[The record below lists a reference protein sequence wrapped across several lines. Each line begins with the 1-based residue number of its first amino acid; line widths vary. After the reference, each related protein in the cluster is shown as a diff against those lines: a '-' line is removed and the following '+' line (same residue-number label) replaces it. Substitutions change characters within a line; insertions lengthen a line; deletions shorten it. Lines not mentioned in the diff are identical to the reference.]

1 MKQKYIQECT
11 NCGNVVVG
19 KEKRGFIR
27 DALHGGPGTAVEFI
41 PVGGKLIWKAS
52 KEIVLRLLR
61 TDMEKWG
68 DELEKW
74 IYKDIQVEYECPKCG
89 KTWTETHP
97 LSESDY
103 KQMIADYVSKMK
115 DLAMLNKS
123 ETKKPNIGK
132 SMMVM
137 NQQESI
143 GMNMNLQ
150 ISFKELEAFLM
161 KKYDQQVKLGFVNEK
176 TISVTKKVVI
186 KDATV
191 KISVAQAAGNDIS
204 LSYQAGFGI
213 EWIIKG
219 ALMWFKETIK
229 DFVEELEDNKLLIH
243 LDKID
248 QIGGILDKIEILDI
262 TFDEVNANVAFKA
275 FYAFN
280 DDGDSSILGR

>member
-1 MKQKYIQECT
+1 MEYKYIQECA
-11 NCGNVVVG
+11 NCGNVVAG
-19 KEKRGFIR
+19 REKRGFIR

-103 KQMIADYVSKMK
+103 KQMIADYVTKVK
-115 DLAMLNKS
+115 DLATLNKS
-123 ETKKPNIGK
+123 ENKKPTISK
-132 SMMVM
+132 RMMVM
-137 NQQESI
+137 NHQESI
-143 GMNMNLQ
+143 GMTMNLQ
-150 ISFKELEAFLM
+150 ISYKELEAFMM
-161 KKYDQQVKLGFVNEK
+161 KKYNQQVKLEFVDEK
-176 TISVTKKVVI
+176 TMSVTKKVVI

-191 KISVAQAAGNDIS
+191 NISVDQIEGNDIS

-219 ALMWFKETIK
+219 ALMWFKESIK

-248 QIGGILDKIEILDI
+248 QIDGMLDKIEILDI
-262 TFDEVNANVAFKA
+262 TFDEVNANVAFKV
-275 FYAFN
+275 
-280 DDGDSSILGR
+280 G

>member
-1 MKQKYIQECT
+1 MKQKYIQECKS
-11 NCGNVVVG
+11 CGNVVVG
-19 KEKRGFIR
+19 REKRGFIR

-103 KQMIADYVSKMK
+103 KQMIADYVSKIK
-115 DLAMLNKS
+115 DLATLNKS
-123 ETKKPNIGK
+123 ETKKQNISK
-132 SMMVM
+132 RTMVM

-143 GMNMNLQ
+143 GMSMRLQ
-150 ISFKELEAFLM
+150 IPYKELEAFVM
-161 KKYDQQVKLGFVNEK
+161 KKYNQQVKVRFVDEK

-191 KISVAQAAGNDIS
+191 NISVDQVVRNDIS

-219 ALMWFKETIK
+219 ALMWFKEAING
-229 DFVEELEDNKLLIH
+229 FVDELEDNKLLLH
-243 LDKID
+243 LDRIE
-248 QIGGILDKIEILDI
+248 QIGGMLDRIEILDVS
-262 TFDEVNANVAFKA
+262 FDEANANVAFEV
-275 FYAFN
+275 
-280 DDGDSSILGR
+280 

>member
-1 MKQKYIQECT
+1 MKQRYIQECT

-19 KEKRGFIR
+19 KEKRGIIR

-103 KQMIADYVSKMK
+103 KQMIADYVSKVK
-115 DLAMLNKS
+115 DLATLNKS
-123 ETKKPNIGK
+123 ENKKQNISK
-132 SMMVM
+132 RVMVM
-137 NQQESI
+137 DHQESI
-143 GMNMNLQ
+143 GMSMRLQ
-150 ISFKELEAFLM
+150 IPYKELEAFLM
-161 KKYDQQVKLGFVNEK
+161 KKYNQQVKLGFVDEK
-176 TISVTKKVVI
+176 TLSVAKKVVI
-186 KDATV
+186 KDATIN
-191 KISVAQAAGNDIS
+191 ISVDQVAENDIS

-229 DFVEELEDNKLLIH
+229 DFVEEQEENKLLIH
-243 LDKID
+243 LDKIG
-248 QIGGILDKIEILDI
+248 QIDGMLDKIEISDI
-262 TFDEVNANVAFKA
+262 TFDEANANIAFKV
-275 FYAFN
+275 
-280 DDGDSSILGR
+280 

>member
-1 MKQKYIQECT
+1 MKQRYIQECT
-11 NCGNVVVG
+11 KCGNVVVG

-103 KQMIADYVSKMK
+103 KQMIADYVSKVK
-115 DLAMLNKS
+115 DLATLNKS
-123 ETKKPNIGK
+123 ETKKTDTGK
-132 SMMVM
+132 HIMVM
-137 NQQESI
+137 NHQELI
-143 GMNMNLQ
+143 GMNMKLQ
-150 ISFKELEAFLM
+150 IPYNELEAFLM
-161 KKYDQQVKLGFVNEK
+161 KKYDQQVKVEFANEN
-176 TISVTKKVVI
+176 TISITKKVVI
-186 KDATV
+186 KDATINV
-191 KISVAQAAGNDIS
+191 SIDKIVGNDII

-219 ALMWFKETIK
+219 VLMWFKESIK
-229 DFVEELEDNKLLIH
+229 GFVEEQEENKLLIH

-248 QIGGILDKIEILDI
+248 QIDGMLDKIEISDI
-262 TFDEVNANVAFKA
+262 TFDEVNANVAFKV
-275 FYAFN
+275 
-280 DDGDSSILGR
+280 

>member
-1 MKQKYIQECT
+1 MKQRYIQECT

-19 KEKRGFIR
+19 REKRGIIR

-103 KQMIADYVSKMK
+103 KQMIADYITKVK
-115 DLAMLNKS
+115 DLATLNKS
-123 ETKKPNIGK
+123 ESKKLDIGK
-132 SMMVM
+132 RMMVT
-137 NQQESI
+137 NHQESI
-143 GMNMNLQ
+143 GMNMKLQ
-150 ISFKELEAFLM
+150 IPYNELEAFLL
-161 KKYDQQVKLGFVNEK
+161 KKYDQQVKLGFANEN
-176 TISVTKKVVI
+176 TISITKKVVI

-191 KISVAQAAGNDIS
+191 NVSIDKIAGNDII

-219 ALMWFKETIK
+219 ALMWFKESISG
-229 DFVEELEDNKLLIH
+229 FVDELEDNKLLLH
-243 LDKID
+243 LDRIE
-248 QIGGILDKIEILDI
+248 QLNTILEKIEIKAI
-262 TFDEVNANVAFKA
+262 NFDDLNANVAFVLKC
-275 FYAFN
+275 
-280 DDGDSSILGR
+280 

>member
-1 MKQKYIQECT
+1 MNSKYIQECT
-11 NCGNVVVG
+11 NCDNVVVG
-19 KEKRGFIR
+19 REKRGFIR

-103 KQMIADYVSKMK
+103 KQIIADYITKVK
-115 DLAMLNKS
+115 DLATLNKS

-132 SMMVM
+132 RIMVM
-137 NQQESI
+137 NHQESI
-143 GMNMNLQ
+143 GMNMKLQ
-150 ISFKELEAFLM
+150 IPYNELEAFLM
-161 KKYDQQVKLGFVNEK
+161 KRYNLQVKLEFVDEK
-176 TISVTKKVVI
+176 TISITKNVVI

-191 KISVAQAAGNDIS
+191 YISVDQIVGNDIL
-204 LSYQAGFGI
+204 LSYQACFGI
-213 EWIIKG
+213 EWIVKG
-219 ALMWFKETIK
+219 ALMWFKESISG
-229 DFVEELEDNKLLIH
+229 FVDELEDDKLLLH
-243 LDKID
+243 LDRIEQLD
-248 QIGGILDKIEILDI
+248 NILEKIEIKAVN
-262 TFDEVNANVAFKA
+262 FDDLNANVAFIVK
-275 FYAFN
+275 
-280 DDGDSSILGR
+280 

>member
-1 MKQKYIQECT
+1 MAERSEGECT

-19 KEKRGFIR
+19 RERRGLIR

-89 KTWTETHP
+89 KIWTETHP

-103 KQMIADYVSKMK
+103 KKMIADYVTKVK
-115 DLAMLNKS
+115 DLATLNKS
-123 ETKKPNIGK
+123 ENKKPTISK
-132 SMMVM
+132 RMMVM
-137 NQQESI
+137 NHQESI

-150 ISFKELEAFLM
+150 IPYKELEAFLM
-161 KKYDQQVKLGFVNEK
+161 KKYNQEVKLGFVDEK

-186 KDATV
+186 KDATIN
-191 KISVAQAAGNDIS
+191 ISVNQVAGNDIS

-219 ALMWFKETIK
+219 ALMWFKESIK

-248 QIGGILDKIEILDI
+248 QISSMLDKIEILDI
-262 TFDEVNANVAFKA
+262 TFDKVDANVAFKV
-275 FYAFN
+275 
-280 DDGDSSILGR
+280 G

>member
-19 KEKRGFIR
+19 REKRGFIR

-89 KTWTETHP
+89 KIWTETHP

-103 KQMIADYVSKMK
+103 KKMIADYVTKIK
-115 DLAMLNKS
+115 DLATLNKS
-123 ETKKPNIGK
+123 ENKKPTISK
-132 SMMVM
+132 RMMVM
-137 NQQESI
+137 NHQESI
-143 GMNMNLQ
+143 GMTMNLQ
-150 ISFKELEAFLM
+150 IPYNELEAFLM
-161 KKYDQQVKLGFVNEK
+161 KKYNQEVKLGFVDEK

-186 KDATV
+186 KDATIN
-191 KISVAQAAGNDIS
+191 ISVNQVAGNDIS

-219 ALMWFKETIK
+219 ALMWFKESIK
-229 DFVEELEDNKLLIH
+229 DFVEELDENKLLIH

-248 QIGGILDKIEILDI
+248 QISSMLDKIEISDI
-262 TFDEVNANVAFKA
+262 TFDKVNANVAFKV
-275 FYAFN
+275 
-280 DDGDSSILGR
+280 

>member
-1 MKQKYIQECT
+1 MSNNKYIQECT
-11 NCGNVVVG
+11 NCGNGVVG
-19 KEKRGFIR
+19 REKRGFIR

-52 KEIVLRLLR
+52 KEVVLRLLR

-103 KQMIADYVSKMK
+103 KQMIADYLSKVK
-115 DLAMLNKS
+115 DLATLNKS
-123 ETKKPNIGK
+123 ETKKSDK
-132 SMMVM
+132 SKGMMAM
-137 NQQESI
+137 NHQESI
-143 GMNMNLQ
+143 GMNMKLQ
-150 ISFKELEAFLM
+150 IPYKELEAFVM
-161 KKYDQQVKLGFVNEK
+161 KKYNQQVRLGFVDEK
-176 TISVTKKVVI
+176 TMSVTKKVVI
-186 KDATV
+186 KDATIN
-191 KISVAQAAGNDIS
+191 ISVDQVAGNDIS

-219 ALMWFKETIK
+219 ALMWFKESIK
-229 DFVEELEDNKLLIH
+229 DFVEEMEDNKLRIH

-248 QIGGILDKIEILDI
+248 QIGGMLDKIEILDI
-262 TFDEVNANVAFKA
+262 IFDEVNANVAFKV
-275 FYAFN
+275 
-280 DDGDSSILGR
+280 

>member
-1 MKQKYIQECT
+1 MKQKYIQECS

-19 KEKRGFIR
+19 REKRGFIR

-61 TDMEKWG
+61 TDMERWG

-103 KQMIADYVSKMK
+103 KKMIADYVSKVK
-115 DLAMLNKS
+115 DLATLNKS
-123 ETKKPNIGK
+123 ENKKLNIGK
-132 SMMVM
+132 RMMVM
-137 NQQESI
+137 NHQESI
-143 GMNMNLQ
+143 GMNMKLQ
-150 ISFKELEAFLM
+150 IPYKEMEAFLM
-161 KKYDQQVKLGFVNEK
+161 KKYNQEVKLGFVDEK

-186 KDATV
+186 KDATIN
-191 KISVAQAAGNDIS
+191 ISVEQVAGNDIS

-219 ALMWFKETIK
+219 ALMWFKESIK

-248 QIGGILDKIEILDI
+248 QIDAMMDRIEILDI
-262 TFDEVNANVAFKA
+262 TFDKVNANVAFKV
-275 FYAFN
+275 
-280 DDGDSSILGR
+280 

>member
-1 MKQKYIQECT
+1 MKQKYIQECA

-19 KEKRGFIR
+19 REKRGFIR

-103 KQMIADYVSKMK
+103 KQMIADYITKVK
-115 DLAMLNKS
+115 DLATLNKS
-123 ETKKPNIGK
+123 ETKKTDTGKNI
-132 SMMVM
+132 MVM
-137 NQQESI
+137 NHQELI
-143 GMNMNLQ
+143 GMNMKLQ
-150 ISFKELEAFLM
+150 IPYNELEAFLM
-161 KKYDQQVKLGFVNEK
+161 KKYNQEVKLGVVDEK
-176 TISVTKKVVI
+176 TMSVTKKVVI
-186 KDATV
+186 KDATIN
-191 KISVAQAAGNDIS
+191 ISVDQVAGNDIT

-219 ALMWFKETIK
+219 ALMWFKESIK

-243 LDKID
+243 LDKIE
-248 QIGGILDKIEILDI
+248 QLDNALEKIELQAIG
-262 TFDEVNANVAFKA
+262 FDEANANVAFKA
-275 FYAFN
+275 K
-280 DDGDSSILGR
+280 L

>member
-1 MKQKYIQECT
+1 MNNKYIQECT

-41 PVGGKLIWKAS
+41 PVGGKLNWKAS

-61 TDMEKWG
+61 TDMERWG

-89 KTWTETHP
+89 KIWTETHP

-103 KQMIADYVSKMK
+103 KQMIADYVSKVK
-115 DLAMLNKS
+115 DLATLNKS
-123 ETKKPNIGK
+123 ETKKSDK
-132 SMMVM
+132 SKGMMAM
-137 NQQESI
+137 NHQESI
-143 GMNMNLQ
+143 GMNMTLQ
-150 ISFKELEAFLM
+150 IPYKELEAFVL
-161 KKYDQQVKLGFVNEK
+161 KKYNQEVKLGFVDEK
-176 TISVTKKVVI
+176 TMNVTKKVVI
-186 KDATV
+186 KDATIN
-191 KISVAQAAGNDIS
+191 ISVDQVAENDIS

-229 DFVEELEDNKLLIH
+229 DFVEEQEENKLLIH

-248 QIGGILDKIEILDI
+248 QIGGMLDKIEISDI
-262 TFDEVNANVAFKA
+262 TFDEVNANVAFKV
-275 FYAFN
+275 
-280 DDGDSSILGR
+280 

>member
-1 MKQKYIQECT
+1 MKQRYIQECT

-19 KEKRGFIR
+19 REKRGLVR

-103 KQMIADYVSKMK
+103 KQMIADYVTKVK
-115 DLAMLNKS
+115 DLATLNKS
-123 ETKKPNIGK
+123 ETKKPTISK
-132 SMMVM
+132 RMMVM
-137 NQQESI
+137 NHQESI

-150 ISFKELEAFLM
+150 IPYKELEAFLM
-161 KKYDQQVKLGFVNEK
+161 KKYNQEVKLGFVDEK

-186 KDATV
+186 KDATIN
-191 KISVAQAAGNDIS
+191 ISVDQVAGNDIS

-243 LDKID
+243 LDKIE
-248 QIGGILDKIEILDI
+248 QLDNALEKIELQAIG
-262 TFDEVNANVAFKA
+262 FDEANANVAFKA
-275 FYAFN
+275 K
-280 DDGDSSILGR
+280 L

>member
-1 MKQKYIQECT
+1 MEYKYIQECA
-11 NCGNVVVG
+11 NCGNIVAG
-19 KEKRGFIR
+19 REKRGFIR

-103 KQMIADYVSKMK
+103 KQMIADYVTKVK
-115 DLAMLNKS
+115 DLATLNKS
-123 ETKKPNIGK
+123 ENKKPTISK
-132 SMMVM
+132 RMMVM
-137 NQQESI
+137 NHQESI
-143 GMNMNLQ
+143 GMTMNLQ
-150 ISFKELEAFLM
+150 ISYKELEAFLM
-161 KKYDQQVKLGFVNEK
+161 KKYNQEVKLGYVDEK
-176 TISVTKKVVI
+176 TMSVTKKVVI
-186 KDATV
+186 KDATIN
-191 KISVAQAAGNDIS
+191 ISVDQVAGNDIS

-219 ALMWFKETIK
+219 ALMWFKESVK
-229 DFVEELEDNKLLIH
+229 DFVEEQEENKLLIH

-248 QIGGILDKIEILDI
+248 QIGGMLDKIEILDI
-262 TFDEVNANVAFKA
+262 TFDEVNANVAFKV
-275 FYAFN
+275 
-280 DDGDSSILGR
+280 G

>member
-11 NCGNVVVG
+11 NCGNFVVG
-19 KEKRGFIR
+19 REKRGFIR

-115 DLAMLNKS
+115 DLATLNKS

-161 KKYDQQVKLGFVNEK
+161 KKYDQQVKLGFVDEK
-176 TISVTKKVVI
+176 TLSVTKKVVI
-186 KDATV
+186 KDATIN
-191 KISVAQAAGNDIS
+191 ISVDQVAENDIS

-229 DFVEELEDNKLLIH
+229 DFVEEQEENKLLIH

-248 QIGGILDKIEILDI
+248 QIEGALDKIEILDI
-262 TFDEVNANVAFKA
+262 TFDEVNANVTFKV
-275 FYAFN
+275 
-280 DDGDSSILGR
+280 G

>member
-1 MKQKYIQECT
+1 MKQKYIQECS

-19 KEKRGFIR
+19 REKRGFIR

-89 KTWTETHP
+89 KIWTETHP

-103 KQMIADYVSKMK
+103 KKMIADYVTKVK
-115 DLAMLNKS
+115 DLATLNKS
-123 ETKKPNIGK
+123 ENKKLNIGK
-132 SMMVM
+132 RMMVM
-137 NQQESI
+137 NHQESI

-150 ISFKELEAFLM
+150 IPYKELEAFLM
-161 KKYDQQVKLGFVNEK
+161 KKYNQEVKLGFVDEK

-186 KDATV
+186 KDATIN
-191 KISVAQAAGNDIS
+191 ISVNQVAGNDIS

-219 ALMWFKETIK
+219 ALMWFKESIK

-248 QIGGILDKIEILDI
+248 QIDAMMDRIEILDI
-262 TFDEVNANVAFKA
+262 TFDKVNANVSFKV
-275 FYAFN
+275 
-280 DDGDSSILGR
+280 

>member
-1 MKQKYIQECT
+1 MSNNKYIQECK

-19 KEKRGFIR
+19 REKRGFIR

-103 KQMIADYVSKMK
+103 KQMIADYVTKVK
-115 DLAMLNKS
+115 DLATLNNS
-123 ETKKPNIGK
+123 ETKKPTISK
-132 SMMVM
+132 RMMVM
-137 NQQESI
+137 NHQESI

-150 ISFKELEAFLM
+150 IPYKELEAFLM
-161 KKYDQQVKLGFVNEK
+161 KKYDQQVKLQFANES
-176 TISVTKKVVI
+176 TISITKKVVF

-191 KISVAQAAGNDIS
+191 CVSVDKITGNDII
-204 LSYQAGFGI
+204 LSYQAGLGI

-219 ALMWFKETIK
+219 VLMWFKESISG
-229 DFVEELEDNKLLIH
+229 FVEEQEDNKLLLH
-243 LDKID
+243 LDRIE
-248 QIGGILDKIEILDI
+248 QLNNILEKIEIK
-262 TFDEVNANVAFKA
+262 TVNFDDLNVNVAFIVK
-275 FYAFN
+275 
-280 DDGDSSILGR
+280 

>member
-1 MKQKYIQECT
+1 MKQKYIQECS

-19 KEKRGFIR
+19 REKRGFIR

-89 KTWTETHP
+89 KIWTETHP

-103 KQMIADYVSKMK
+103 KKMIADYVTKVK
-115 DLAMLNKS
+115 DLATLNKS
-123 ETKKPNIGK
+123 ENKKPTISK
-132 SMMVM
+132 RMMVM
-137 NQQESI
+137 NHQESI

-150 ISFKELEAFLM
+150 IPYKELEAFLM
-161 KKYDQQVKLGFVNEK
+161 KKYNQEVKLGFVDEK

-186 KDATV
+186 KDATIN
-191 KISVAQAAGNDIS
+191 ISVNQVAGNDIS

-219 ALMWFKETIK
+219 ALMWFKESIK

-248 QIGGILDKIEILDI
+248 QISSMLDKIEILDI
-262 TFDEVNANVAFKA
+262 TFDKVDANVAFKV
-275 FYAFN
+275 
-280 DDGDSSILGR
+280 G

>member
-19 KEKRGFIR
+19 REKRGFIR

-103 KQMIADYVSKMK
+103 KQMIADYVSKVK
-115 DLAMLNKS
+115 DLATLNKS
-123 ETKKPNIGK
+123 ETKKPNNRK
-132 SMMVM
+132 LMMVM
-137 NQQESI
+137 NNKESI
-143 GMNMNLQ
+143 GMNMRLQ
-150 ISFKELEAFLM
+150 IPYKELETFLM
-161 KKYDQQVKLGFVNEK
+161 KKYNQQVRLEFVDEK
-176 TISVTKKVVI
+176 TISITKKVVI
-186 KDATV
+186 KDATIN
-191 KISVAQAAGNDIS
+191 ISINQVAGNDIS

-219 ALMWFKETIK
+219 ALMWFKESIK
-229 DFVEELEDNKLLIH
+229 DFVEEQATNKLLIH
-243 LDKID
+243 LDKIV
-248 QIGGILDKIEILDI
+248 QIGGMLDKIEILDI
-262 TFDEVNANVAFKA
+262 TFDEVNANVAFKV
-275 FYAFN
+275 
-280 DDGDSSILGR
+280 

>member
-1 MKQKYIQECT
+1 MDYKYIQECT

-19 KEKRGFIR
+19 REKRGVIR
-27 DALHGGPGTAVEFI
+27 DVLHGGPGSAVEFI

-74 IYKDIQVEYECPKCG
+74 IYKDIQVEYDCPKCG

-97 LSESDY
+97 LSESEY
-103 KQMIADYVSKMK
+103 KQMIANYITKVK
-115 DLAMLNKS
+115 DLTTLKKS
-123 ETKKPNIGK
+123 EVKKPNIGK
-132 SMMVM
+132 RMMVM
-137 NQQESI
+137 NHQESI
-143 GMNMNLQ
+143 GMNMRLQ
-150 ISFKELEAFLM
+150 IPYGELEAFLM
-161 KKYDQQVKLGFVNEK
+161 KKYDQQVKLGFVDEK

-186 KDATV
+186 KDATIS
-191 KISVAQAAGNDIS
+191 ISVDQVAGNDIS

-219 ALMWFKETIK
+219 VLMWFKESIK

-243 LDKID
+243 LNKID
-248 QIGGILDKIEILDI
+248 QIGGLLDKIEILEI
-262 TFDEVNANVAFKA
+262 TFDEVNANVAFKV
-275 FYAFN
+275 
-280 DDGDSSILGR
+280 

>member
-1 MKQKYIQECT
+1 MKHKYIQECS
-11 NCGNVVVG
+11 NCSNVVVG
-19 KEKRGFIR
+19 REKRGFIR

-61 TDMEKWG
+61 TDMERWG

-103 KQMIADYVSKMK
+103 KQMIADYVTKAK
-115 DLAMLNKS
+115 DLATLNKS
-123 ETKKPNIGK
+123 EHKKQNIGK
-132 SMMVM
+132 RMMVI
-137 NQQESI
+137 NHQESI
-143 GMNMNLQ
+143 GMNMKLQ
-150 ISFKELEAFLM
+150 IPYKELEAFVM
-161 KKYDQQVKLGFVNEK
+161 KKYNQQVRLGFVDEK

-191 KISVAQAAGNDIS
+191 NISIDMVAGNDIS

-219 ALMWFKETIK
+219 ALMWFKEAING
-229 DFVEELEDNKLLIH
+229 FVDELEDNKLLLH
-243 LDKID
+243 LDRIE
-248 QIGGILDKIEILDI
+248 QIGGMLDRIEILDVS
-262 TFDEVNANVAFKA
+262 FDEANANVAFEV
-275 FYAFN
+275 
-280 DDGDSSILGR
+280 

>member
-1 MKQKYIQECT
+1 MNNKYIQECT
-11 NCGNVVVG
+11 NCGNVVAG
-19 KEKRGFIR
+19 REKRGFIR
-27 DALHGGPGTAVEFI
+27 DALHGGPGTAVDFI

-103 KQMIADYVSKMK
+103 KQMIADYVTKVK
-115 DLAMLNKS
+115 DLATLNKS
-123 ETKKPNIGK
+123 ENKKPTISK
-132 SMMVM
+132 RMMVM
-137 NQQESI
+137 NHQESI
-143 GMNMNLQ
+143 GMTMNLQ
-150 ISFKELEAFLM
+150 ISYKELEAFLM
-161 KKYDQQVKLGFVNEK
+161 KKYNQQVKLEFVDEK
-176 TISVTKKVVI
+176 TMSVTKKVVI
-186 KDATV
+186 KDATIN
-191 KISVAQAAGNDIS
+191 ISVDQVAENDIS

-219 ALMWFKETIK
+219 ALMWFKESIK

-248 QIGGILDKIEILDI
+248 QIGGMLDKIELLDI
-262 TFDEVNANVAFKA
+262 TFDEVNANVAFKV
-275 FYAFN
+275 
-280 DDGDSSILGR
+280 G

>member
-1 MKQKYIQECT
+1 MKQRYIQECS

-19 KEKRGFIR
+19 REKRGFIR

-103 KQMIADYVSKMK
+103 KKMIADYVSKVK
-115 DLAMLNKS
+115 DLATLNKS
-123 ETKKPNIGK
+123 ENKKPTISK
-132 SMMVM
+132 RMMVM
-137 NQQESI
+137 NHQESI
-143 GMNMNLQ
+143 GMTMRLQ
-150 ISFKELEAFLM
+150 LSFKELEAFLM
-161 KKYDQQVKLGFVNEK
+161 KKYDQEVKLGFVDEK

-186 KDATV
+186 KDATIN
-191 KISVAQAAGNDIS
+191 ISVDQVAGNDIS

-219 ALMWFKETIK
+219 ALMWFKESIK

-248 QIGGILDKIEILDI
+248 QIDAMMDRIEILDI
-262 TFDEVNANVAFKA
+262 TFDKVNANVSFKV
-275 FYAFN
+275 
-280 DDGDSSILGR
+280 

>member
-1 MKQKYIQECT
+1 MKQRYIQECT
-11 NCGNVVVG
+11 NCGNVVG
-19 KEKRGFIR
+19 GSEKRGFIR
-27 DALHGGPGTAVEFI
+27 DALRGGPGTAVEFI

-103 KQMIADYVSKMK
+103 KQMIADYVSKVK
-115 DLAMLNKS
+115 ELGTLNKS
-123 ETKKPNIGK
+123 ETKKPTISK
-132 SMMVM
+132 RMTVM
-137 NQQESI
+137 NHQESI
-143 GMNMNLQ
+143 GMNMKLQ
-150 ISFKELEAFLM
+150 IPYNELEAFLM
-161 KKYDQQVKLGFVNEK
+161 KKYNQQVKLGFVDEK
-176 TISVTKKVVI
+176 TMSVTKKVVI

-191 KISVAQAAGNDIS
+191 NVSVDKIAGNDIL

-243 LDKID
+243 LDKIE
-248 QIGGILDKIEILDI
+248 QLDNALEKIELQAIG
-262 TFDEVNANVAFKA
+262 FDEANTNVAFKTK
-275 FYAFN
+275 
-280 DDGDSSILGR
+280 L

>member
-1 MKQKYIQECT
+1 MKQKYIQECS

-19 KEKRGFIR
+19 REKRGFIR

-103 KQMIADYVSKMK
+103 KQMIADYVSKVK

-123 ETKKPNIGK
+123 ETKKPTISK
-132 SMMVM
+132 RMMVM
-137 NQQESI
+137 NHQESI
-143 GMNMNLQ
+143 GMTMNLQ
-150 ISFKELEAFLM
+150 IPYNELEAFLM
-161 KKYDQQVKLGFVNEK
+161 KKYDQEVKLGFVDEK

-186 KDATV
+186 KDATIN
-191 KISVAQAAGNDIS
+191 ISVNQVAGNDIS

-219 ALMWFKETIK
+219 ALMWFKESIK
-229 DFVEELEDNKLLIH
+229 DFVEEQEDNKLLIH

-248 QIGGILDKIEILDI
+248 QIDAMMDRIEILDI
-262 TFDEVNANVAFKA
+262 TFDKVNANVAFKV
-275 FYAFN
+275 
-280 DDGDSSILGR
+280 

>member
-19 KEKRGFIR
+19 REKRGFIR

-103 KQMIADYVSKMK
+103 KKMIADYVSKVK
-115 DLAMLNKS
+115 DLATLNKS
-123 ETKKPNIGK
+123 ENKKLNIGK
-132 SMMVM
+132 RMMVM
-137 NQQESI
+137 NHQESI
-143 GMNMNLQ
+143 GMTMRLLL
-150 ISFKELEAFLM
+150 SFKELEAFLM
-161 KKYDQQVKLGFVNEK
+161 KKYDQQVKLGFVDEK

-186 KDATV
+186 KDATIN
-191 KISVAQAAGNDIS
+191 ISVNQVAGNDIS

-219 ALMWFKETIK
+219 ALMWFKESIK
-229 DFVEELEDNKLLIH
+229 DFVEEQEDNKLLIR

-248 QIGGILDKIEILDI
+248 QISGMLDKIEILDI
-262 TFDEVNANVAFKA
+262 TFDKVNANVAFKV
-275 FYAFN
+275 
-280 DDGDSSILGR
+280 

>member
-103 KQMIADYVSKMK
+103 KQMIADYVTKVK
-115 DLAMLNKS
+115 DLATLNKS
-123 ETKKPNIGK
+123 ENKKSEIDK
-132 SMMVM
+132 RIMVM
-137 NQQESI
+137 NHQESI
-143 GMNMNLQ
+143 GMNMKLQ
-150 ISFKELEAFLM
+150 IPYKELEAFVM
-161 KKYDQQVKLGFVNEK
+161 KKYNQQVRLGFVDEK

-191 KISVAQAAGNDIS
+191 NISVDMVAGNDIS

-219 ALMWFKETIK
+219 ALMWFKESIK

-243 LDKID
+243 LDKIG
-248 QIGGILDKIEILDI
+248 QIQGMLDKIEILDI
-262 TFDEVNANVAFKA
+262 TFDEVNVNVAFKV
-275 FYAFN
+275 
-280 DDGDSSILGR
+280 G